1 MNEVLI
7 SLGSNIEP
15 EKNLV
20 RAVSMLR
27 NEIDFLKLS
36 SVIET
41 ASDGTAGPN
50 FLNAAACFQTF
61 FTDEQLKN
69 EILRKMES
77 QLGRIRTHDKNA
89 PRTIDMDIVIFNR
102 KVIESKIWNRIYLSF
117 PLSELLPDLINPESG
132 QTLLQTALELKV
144 RSFWKARP
152 DIVL

>member
-1 MNEVLI
+1 MNDVFI
-7 SLGSNIEP
+7 SIGSNIEP

-20 RAVSMLR
+20 RAVSMLQ

-50 FLNAAACFQTF
+50 FLNAAVGFQTLL
-61 FTDEQLKN
+61 TEEQLKN
-69 EILRKMES
+69 EILRKIEAHI
-77 QLGRIRTHDKNA
+77 GRIRTLDKNA

-102 KVIESKIWNRIYLSF
+102 KVIDSKIWNRIFLAF

-132 QTLLQTALELKV
+132 LTLLQTALELKE
-144 RSFWKARP
+144 RSLWKVRP
-152 DIVL
+152 DIAL